1 MPKGMFV
8 AVVGPSGAGKDTL
21 LQKAASELASRPD
34 FLFARRV
41 ITRASDGVTED
52 HDTMTAEAFEVA
64 RAAGA
69 FCLNWQAHGL
79 CYGLP
84 SAALDAT
91 GRGDTVVANVSRM
104 VLGEAAKVFGSLT
117 LIEIT
122 ADPKVLAGRI
132 AARGRESLADAL
144 IRASRSVPL
153 DIPAGCWHIRIDNS
167 GAVES
172 ASQRFLEVLLTLSR
186 PVGA

>member
-1 MPKGMFV
+1 MFV

-21 LQKAASELASRPD
+21 LRKATAELSGEPD

-41 ITRASDGVTED
+41 ITRTSDGVSED
-52 HDTMTAEAFEVA
+52 HDTMTADAFEAA

-69 FCLNWQAHGL
+69 FCLHWQAHGL

-84 SAALDAT
+84 STALDAVE
-91 GRGDTVVANVSRM
+91 RGDTVIANVSRM
-104 VLGEAAKVFGSLT
+104 VLAEAAKVFGSLS

-122 ADPKVLAGRI
+122 ADPRVLAGRI
-132 AARGRESLADAL
+132 AARGRESMADAL

-153 DIPAGCWHIRIDNS
+153 DIPMACQHIRIDNS
-167 GAVES
+167 GTVES
-172 ASQRFLEVLLTLSR
+172 ASKQFLEVLLTMVR
-186 PVGA
+186 R